1 MTSALNARIPTS
13 LTVFDSSFNNIDS
26 SGNWTLKLKTVSGD
40 GSVDFTSPSVFSNTI
55 STSITTAPTT
65 TRQLGFRSQITSGWS
80 NFTTGT
86 SNVNT
91 VTINGT
97 TYAFGVYKLDLYL
110 NYTSAGGG
118 QFTIKAC
125 VSTTSA
131 TLATPVIFKDTNPPS
146 DDGIFLSTTIS
157 AYTNTPFYIVV
168 NGGGGTGTVKTT
180 GTDTSAIILTRI
192 G

>member
-1 MTSALNARIPTS
+1 MAPIRNIYNSQLLEYNTTTNEITYQPNY
-13 LTVFDSSFNNIDS
+13 FDP
-26 SGNWTLKLKTVSGD
+26 SGNLDL
-40 GSVDFTSPSVFSNTI
+40 SNTI